1 MRILPSTQ
9 NSVHGELERV
19 LKAYSED
26 ELKNAFV
33 VIEAG
38 GHRFRKPLN

>member
-1 MRILPSTQ
+1 MKNGALESL
-9 NSVHGELERV
+9 LERV
-19 LKAYSED
+19 LKTYFED

>member
-1 MRILPSTQ
+1 LRVLPSTQ
-9 NSVHGELERV
+9 KSVHSELERV
-19 LKAYSED
+19 LKTYSED